1 MSGSVREFG
10 SGHMDTMLAKP
21 AARRTHRR
29 HDPEF
34 KAQMIEACLHPGVSV
49 AAVALANGLN
59 ANMLRKWVRAH
70 RAEPG
75 QGKPMSALIEATASA
90 MVPVTVATSTSGLE
104 IRLDLRRGGTTVQM
118 VWPLEAAASLGP
130 CLREL
135 LR

>member
-1 MSGSVREFG
+1 M
-10 SGHMDTMLAKP
+10 HTMLAKP

-29 HDPEF
+29 HDAQF
-34 KAQMIEACLHPGVSV
+34 KAEVIEACLHPGVSV

-70 RAEPG
+70 RAEPE
-75 QGKPMSALIEATASA
+75 QGKPTTRLIEATAA
-90 MVPVTVATSTSGLE
+90 ALVPVTVAASPEPSSLAPE
-104 IRLDLRRGGTTVQM
+104 IRVDLRRGGTTVQM
-118 VWPLEAAASLGP
+118 AWPLEAAASLGQ

>member
-1 MSGSVREFG
+1 
-10 SGHMDTMLAKP
+10 MDTMRQLAKP
-21 AARRTHRR
+21 AGKRTHRR
-29 HDPEF
+29 HDAEF
-34 KAQMIEACLHPGVSV
+34 KAQVIQACLHPGVSV

-70 RAEPG
+70 GKESG
-75 QGKPMSALIEATASA
+75 QGKAVGELREAALPA
-90 MVPVTVATSTSGLE
+90 MVPVTVTADPRAGAAVLE

-118 VWPLEAAASLGP
+118 AWPLEAAASLGP